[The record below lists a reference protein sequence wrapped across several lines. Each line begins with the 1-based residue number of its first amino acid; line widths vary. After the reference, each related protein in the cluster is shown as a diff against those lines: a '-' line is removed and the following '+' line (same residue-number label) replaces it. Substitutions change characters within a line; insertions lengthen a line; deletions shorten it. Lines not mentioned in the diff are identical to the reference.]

1 MKKVLASALFLFF
14 AGLIQINAQKA
25 RFQFL
30 AIYNTQPAQ
39 PFAKFGSLLIKD
51 LHPGIEYGRGKTI
64 KSGVHHEWIWSN
76 RIGYFYHR
84 FVQHALYVNSDA
96 RYRWEKGAL
105 GIEGSLGAGLLGS
118 LPATGVFRLTQDGEY
133 KSKSP
138 YLRLAASAN
147 IGSGIFWTLGSKA
160 HGTRRI
166 FLRYEQKLQFP
177 FIRSYVPFLPYN
189 TMMLGCE
196 FSVSSKLKKN

>member
-1 MKKVLASALFLFF
+1 MINNSTMKKVLASALFLFF

-96 RYRWEKGAL
+96 RYRWEKAL
-105 GIEGSLGAGLLGS
+105 WVLKAPLVLVCLVLCLQPVYSVLHRMVNIKANLLIC
-118 LPATGVFRLTQDGEY
+118 D
-133 KSKSP
+133 
-138 YLRLAASAN
+138 
-147 IGSGIFWTLGSKA
+147 
-160 HGTRRI
+160 
-166 FLRYEQKLQFP
+166 
-177 FIRSYVPFLPYN
+177 
-189 TMMLGCE
+189 
-196 FSVSSKLKKN
+196 